1 MTDAL
6 WRWSATRLAA
16 AIRARDVS
24 CVEVMTSVLERVRA
38 VNPQI
43 NALPE
48 VLEEASLLAARR
60 ADDAVLSGIDLPPLH
75 GVPLSVKLNIDQQGC
90 ATSNGAVALK
100 DRIARDDAPVVA
112 LLRRAGAIPFAR
124 ANVAEFSMRWDSD
137 CALHGRV
144 SNPWN
149 AAYTAGG
156 SSSGSAAA
164 VACGLGP
171 ASIGND
177 NGGSIRYPALAC
189 GVVGVRPTPG
199 LVPFFNATD
208 SAERGMIGQMTN
220 VNGPI
225 TREVEDARLILG
237 AIMRETPD
245 DPLGIPVGLAPS
257 VPPAHTPVAL
267 FTGDGTGFAPAPRVR
282 AALLAAAR
290 TLQDAGYVVEEATPP
305 AFEEAA
311 DLWCNLTYDDR
322 NRGGFDMLVQ
332 AGSPAVRTLVGFI
345 QQRFPPREA
354 AAALAGF
361 ERRLGLLRAWR
372 RFLARWPLL
381 LMPVSW
387 DDPIR
392 PDADIVSADGLMTLV
407 RAQSPL
413 LATSL
418 LGLPSVAV
426 PVVPMPEQGMVA
438 SRMAPFVTDGLPAGV
453 QLVSWRYRETCC
465 LDAAAHIRAPV
476 RFPFADPLPAMQ
488 PR

>member
-6 WRWSATRLAA
+6 WRWSATRLAT

-24 CVEVMTSVLERVRA
+24 CVEVMTSVLGRVRA
-38 VNPQI
+38 VNPRI

-48 VLEEASLLAARR
+48 VLADAALEAARR
-60 ADDAVLSGIDLPPLH
+60 ADGAVLSGIDLPPLH
-75 GVPLSVKLNIDQQGC
+75 GVPLSIKLNIDQQGC

-100 DRIARDDAPVVA
+100 DRIAAHDAPVVA

-144 SNPWN
+144 VNPWN

-189 GVVGVRPTPG
+189 GVVGLRPTPG
-199 LVPFFNATD
+199 LVPFFNDTD
-208 SAERGMIGQMTN
+208 TAERGMIGQMTN

-225 TREVEDARLILG
+225 AREVEDARLIFS
-237 AIMRETPD
+237 AIRRETPE
-245 DPLGIPVGLAPS
+245 DPLGIPAGPIPS
-257 VPPAHTPVAL
+257 TPPARTPVAL
-267 FTGDGTGFAPAPRVR
+267 FTGEAAGFTPAPRVR

-290 TLQDAGYVVEEATPP
+290 RLEAAGYVVEEVTPP
-305 AFEEAA
+305 CFAEAA
-311 DLWCNLTYDDR
+311 ELWCNLTYDDR
-322 NRGGFDMLVQ
+322 HRGGFDALLQ
-332 AGSPAVRTLVGFI
+332 AGSPAVKTLIGYI
-345 QQRFPPREA
+345 QQHFPPRDA
-354 AAALAGF
+354 AASLAGF
-361 ERRLGLLRAWR
+361 ARRLGILREWR
-372 RFLARWPLL
+372 AFLARWPLL

-387 DDPIR
+387 DDPIH
-392 PDADIVSADGLMTLV
+392 PDADIVSVDGLAALV

-426 PVVPMPEQGMVA
+426 PVA
-438 SRMAPFVTDGLPAGV
+438 LAPDYGDGLPAGV
-453 QLVSWRYRETCC
+453 QIVAWRYRENCC
-465 LDAAAHIRAPV
+465 LDAATHVRAPIH
-476 RFPFADPLPAMQ
+476 FPFADPYAADMP
-488 PR
+488 